1 MSPQF
6 TYSTVFPNAAYLENA
21 SVEDLRINLFGETDD
36 GICVTSDGM
45 PPSRCPQLI
54 HIISTVVSGNDL
66 VVDTV
71 FFNSFEDAN
80 LENANFKNALLMLVD
95 FSSANLTNANLSGAD
110 LRKAS
115 LHSANLR
122 GADLTGADLTATDLS
137 GADLTGA
144 NLIGTN
150 YDASTILNCVGHP
163 ICVN

>member
-21 SVEDLRINLFGETDD
+21 SVEVLRINLFGETDD
-36 GICVTSDGM
+36 GICYWSQT
-45 PPSRCPQLI
+45 RCPQLI

-122 GADLTGADLTATDLS
+122 GADLTGADLT
-137 GADLTGA
+137 GA
-144 NLIGTN
+144 NLIDIN

-163 ICVN
+163 ICETG